1 MGTQRSQRVAEEDR
15 GEMRRGLKSK
25 ERCLGGGS
33 F

>member
-1 MGTQRSQRVAEEDR
+1 MGTRRSQRVAEEDR
-15 GEMRRGLKSK
+15 GEMKRGLEKR